1 MIAGREAS
9 VVGMPV
15 PGFASL
21 DAVTTEQDWVVTG
34 SRSGQP
40 FRMYV
45 SPHVS
50 REEAIWSVA
59 SSLQITPETLDWIT
73 AARREQVEQCVRMDG
88 DWLRS
93 RTL

>member
-1 MIAGREAS
+1 MRREAS
-9 VVGMPV
+9 VVGTPI
-15 PGFASL
+15 PGFPAL
-21 DAVTTEQDWVVTG
+21 DAVTTETDWVVTG
-34 SRSGQP
+34 SNYGQQ

-50 REEAIWSVA
+50 RDEAIAAVA
-59 SSLQITPETLDWIT
+59 SALRLTAHGLEWIK
-73 AARREQVEQCVRMDG
+73 AERRNEVEHCVRLDN

>member
-1 MIAGREAS
+1 MIARREAS